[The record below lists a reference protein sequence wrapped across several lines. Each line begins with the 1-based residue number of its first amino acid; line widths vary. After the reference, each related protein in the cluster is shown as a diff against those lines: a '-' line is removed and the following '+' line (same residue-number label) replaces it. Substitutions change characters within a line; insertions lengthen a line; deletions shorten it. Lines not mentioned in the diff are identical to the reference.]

1 MVSSIFG
8 MVTSHVK
15 CVKSVGTVPLRVC
28 LNILL
33 MILTHIFQQSSSK
46 VAENPKLVWVNKEV
60 AVLLNS
66 DGSEYRFTI

>member
-28 LNILL
+28 LIILL
-33 MILTHIFQQSSSK
+33 IILMHDFQLSSSK